1 MPNDPFVLFGMW
13 EKGRNFA
20 IVKKKQNKNINNML
34 LWGVA
39 RPNIHKLFKSK
50 RSHSGQEQT
59 LTFRSRAN
67 NGRGTQKERKTF
79 MSNKK
84 LHFETLQLHVGQENP
99 DPATDARAVPIYQT
113 TSYVFRNSQHAADR
127 FGLRDAGNIY
137 GRLTNSTQGVFEDRV
152 AALEGGVAG
161 LAVASGAA
169 AVTYALQNIVQAGDH
184 IVAADNLYGGSFNL
198 ITHTLATQGVT
209 NTIVNVN
216 DLEALEAAIQ
226 PNTKV
231 VYAETFGN
239 PNSDVTNLEA
249 VAAVAHKHNIPFIV
263 DNTFG
268 TPFLI
273 RPIEH
278 GADVVV
284 HSATKFIGGHGSFD
298 WKANADKYPSL
309 AKPDPSYHGA
319 VFADVAGKAA
329 FVTRIRAVIL
339 RDTGATISP
348 LNAWILLQGLETL
361 SLRVERH
368 VSNALKVVE
377 FLANNPKVEKVN
389 HPSLPSHPDHAL
401 YQKYFPNGG
410 GSIFTFE
417 IKGGQE
423 AAWKFID
430 SLQIFSLLANV
441 ADVKSLVI
449 HPYTTTH
456 SQMTPEE
463 LAQQHITPSTI
474 RLSIGTEH
482 IDDILDDL
490 KQAFDKI

>member
-1 MPNDPFVLFGMW
+1 MS
-13 EKGRNFA
+13 
-20 IVKKKQNKNINNML
+20 KKDY
-34 LWGVA
+34 
-39 RPNIHKLFKSK
+39 R
-50 RSHSGQEQT
+50 
-59 LTFRSRAN
+59 
-67 NGRGTQKERKTF
+67 
-79 MSNKK
+79 
-84 LHFETLQLHVGQENP
+84 FETLQVHVGQEQA

-169 AVTYALQNIVQAGDH
+169 AITYALQNIVQHGDH
-184 IVAADNLYGGSFNL
+184 IVAADNLYGGSYNL
-198 ITHTLATQGVT
+198 ITHTLATQGIS
-209 NTIVNVN
+209 NTIINVN
-216 DLEALEAAIQ
+216 DLAALDAAIQ

-231 VYAETFGN
+231 IYAETFGN
-239 PNSDVTNLEA
+239 PNSDVLDIEG
-249 VAAVAHKHNIPFIV
+249 VAAVAHKHGIPLIV

-268 TPFLI
+268 TPYLI
-273 RPIEH
+273 RPLEH

-284 HSATKFIGGHGSFD
+284 HSATKFLGGHGTSLGGVIVDGGKFD
-298 WKANADKYPSL
+298 WKKNPDKFPTL
-309 AKPDPSYHGA
+309 AKPDPSYHGI
-319 VFADVAGKAA
+319 VFADAVGAA
-329 FVTRIRAVIL
+329 AYVTRIRAVLL
-339 RDTGATISP
+339 RDTGSTLSP
-348 LNAWILLQGLETL
+348 FNAFILLQGVETL

-368 VSNALKVVE
+368 VENALKVID
-377 FLANNPKVEKVN
+377 FLAKHPKVARVN
-389 HPSLPSHPDHAL
+389 HPALESHHDHTL

-423 AAWKFID
+423 EAWKFID
-430 SLQIFSLLANV
+430 ALQIFSLLANV

-456 SQMTPEE
+456 SQLSPEE
-463 LAQQHITPSTI
+463 LAEQHITPSTI

-482 IDDILDDL
+482 IDDIIDDL
-490 KQAFDKI
+490 SQAFDKI